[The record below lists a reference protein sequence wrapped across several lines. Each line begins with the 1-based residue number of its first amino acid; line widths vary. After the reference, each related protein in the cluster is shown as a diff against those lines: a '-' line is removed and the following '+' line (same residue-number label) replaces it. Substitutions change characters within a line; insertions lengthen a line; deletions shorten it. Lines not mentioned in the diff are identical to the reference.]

1 MRVETLPTRL
11 LSLVKE
17 RFMSQSVQAAH
28 GAISLTVIDGTPT
41 TTSNEVAQHFGKEHA
56 KVLRSI
62 ELLIE
67 SNHATSGGVE
77 FNARNFCAVEY
88 TDTKGE
94 RRPAYRLTRDGFTL
108 LAMGFTGKKA
118 LTFKL
123 AYIDAFNRMEAALQ
137 KTAPPQADTL
147 SPAQKQH
154 LHELVDLIAEAGK
167 QSHAET
173 WSRFHR
179 KFKVNSYHAL
189 PAEQYMAACNYLR
202 GKIDDNDMS
211 ALVAKHFQHRRFVAH
226 FNESGGLS
234 MQAIPF
240 DAAILSYE
248 QIPRHMPEMSNQ
260 ELTAINAASGQ
271 ALAQRLQNLSKVVA
285 VKH

>member
-1 MRVETLPTRL
+1 
-11 LSLVKE
+11 
-17 RFMSQSVQAAH
+17 MSQSVQAAT
-28 GAISLTVIDGTPT
+28 GAISLTVIDGKPT
-41 TTSNEVAQHFGKEHA
+41 TTSNEVAKQFGKLHDE
-56 KVLRSI
+56 VLRRI
-62 ELLIE
+62 RNLLE
-67 SNHATSGGVE
+67 QLPEGYD
-77 FNARNFCAVEY
+77 RNFAAIQTNVDLGMGR
-88 TDTKGE
+88 TRQD
-94 RRPAYRLTRDGFTL
+94 PAYRLTRDGFTL